1 MTRSSTIPVSWSILS
16 ASVDLPWSMWAMMQ
30 KLRMRDGAV
39 EAGAISLGRDA
50 GTVLLCR
57 TVSTSVVLVGLRK
70 ASRRG
75 SDV

>member
-1 MTRSSTIPVSWSILS
+1 
-16 ASVDLPWSMWAMMQ
+16 MWAMMQ

-57 TVSTSVVLVGLRK
+57 TVSTSVVLIGLRQ
-70 ASRRG
+70 ASQRG